1 MGKAWKTSWTKNGQR
16 ITKSAG
22 KEHKMTKARSMDSLL
37 ARAEE
42 LDFRRDLMEYTQES
56 FSGVRSSTCC
66 MSKE

>member
-1 MGKAWKTSWTKNGQR
+1 
-16 ITKSAG
+16 
-22 KEHKMTKARSMDSLL
+22 MTKARSMDSLL